1 LKAFVFFLGHV
12 LGEDAEIVLYDVR
25 DCAHS
30 VIAMSETSWSGLS
43 LGAPAPQLLIKML
56 QKESESHRSFRTNY
70 EGRAEDGTVLRSSTY
85 FIRDEHRELIGALV
99 INIDFRKMDE
109 AIHFL
114 DDFMRLEHDAFTNS
128 GNAMGRLG
136 TSIEDIAI
144 NSIKE
149 IVSRMNIPTE
159 RMSQKEK
166 RDVVDKLNNHGIF
179 LLKGIVHIVASE
191 LKTSEATIYRYL
203 STMKKNEL
211 SANFTMP

>member
-1 LKAFVFFLGHV
+1 MKAFVFFLSHV

-25 DCAHS
+25 NRAHS
-30 VIAMSETSWSGLS
+30 VIAMSETNWSGLS
-43 LGAPAPQLLIKML
+43 LGAPAPPLITKML
-56 QKESESHRSFRTNY
+56 RKERESHRSFRTNY
-70 EGRAEDGTVLRSSTY
+70 EGHAEDGTVLRSSTY

-114 DDFMRLEHDAFTNS
+114 DDFMGLEHDGFTNA
-128 GNAMGRLG
+128 GNAVDRLG

-149 IVSRMNIPTE
+149 IVSSMNVPSE

-166 RDVVDKLNNHGIF
+166 RDVVDKLNSHGIF
-179 LLKGIVHIVASE
+179 LLKGIVSIVASE

-211 SANFTMP
+211 NVNFTMP